1 MTKKEI
7 KAAQAEFHAF
17 IKSQQK
23 PEVEANIAFMDGDK
37 ERLIPVTIKQ
47 RLSAE
52 DKIMFVNRAVGFCVD
67 EDFDEIYPTNLNL
80 GFKMALVEFYTDIKT
95 RAKEEDFVEFV
106 NDFDIAQFLCDET
119 AGEVLEEIKLM
130 RAMCEDEL
138 KWRQRQMLNNHGV
151 NGVFIKLENLL
162 DKIDMAVDSVGGY
175 MGEDKLNELLDAV
188 KTVAEAP
195 EKVSEKIIE
204 TERARAAAAAEKE
217 NTEE

>member
-1 MTKKEI
+1 
-7 KAAQAEFHAF
+7 
-17 IKSQQK
+17 
-23 PEVEANIAFMDGDK
+23 
-37 ERLIPVTIKQ
+37 
-47 RLSAE
+47 
-52 DKIMFVNRAVGFCVD
+52 
-67 EDFDEIYPTNLNL
+67 
-80 GFKMALVEFYTDIKT
+80 
-95 RAKEEDFVEFV
+95 
-106 NDFDIAQFLCDET
+106 
-119 AGEVLEEIKLM
+119 
-130 RAMCEDEL
+130 MCEDEL

>member
-1 MTKKEI
+1 
-7 KAAQAEFHAF
+7 
-17 IKSQQK
+17 
-23 PEVEANIAFMDGDK
+23 
-37 ERLIPVTIKQ
+37 
-47 RLSAE
+47 
-52 DKIMFVNRAVGFCVD
+52 
-67 EDFDEIYPTNLNL
+67 
-80 GFKMALVEFYTDIKT
+80 
-95 RAKEEDFVEFV
+95 
-106 NDFDIAQFLCDET
+106 
-119 AGEVLEEIKLM
+119 
-130 RAMCEDEL
+130 
-138 KWRQRQMLNNHGV
+138 MLNNHGV